1 MEIELGEW
9 DNLVIGHSHD
19 EIEQRQRALDILK
32 CMEITGETYPD
43 YIQITKNLREK
54 DPSGL
59 FKLGNKF

>member
-1 MEIELGEW
+1 MGEKLGEW

-19 EIEQRQRALDILK
+19 ETEQRQRAEHILK

-43 YIQITKNLREK
+43 YIQIRKNLREK

-59 FKLGNKF
+59 LKLANKF